1 LTKICQKC
9 KTKNLDEAKFCEK
22 CGNDLSEVVNTPGSV
37 QKNKRGFLRRNWIA
51 SILGLIIGL
60 LVTVIT
66 AKFAGYYAFFF
77 ILPIV
82 SGVSSVYLKNDQGFK
97 DGAITGILSIIIVG
111 IIFIPFL
118 GLGIFL
124 MLLGALGGVLGV
136 LLNKFVFKS
145 GSLGDEK
152 TVSRIVFIQKW
163 WDKQGNGIR
172 ILTILAIAI
181 LGILLFVGFAIMSTW

>member
-1 LTKICQKC
+1 MTKICQKC

-22 CGNDLSEVVNTPGSV
+22 CGNDLSEVVNAPGSV
-37 QKNKRGFLRRNWIA
+37 QKNKPGFLRRNWIA

-60 LVTVIT
+60 LVTFIT

-82 SGVSSVYLKNDQGFK
+82 SGVSSVYLKNDQSFK
-97 DGAITGILSIIIVG
+97 DGAITGILSIIIIG
-111 IIFIPFL
+111 IIFIPIL

-181 LGILLFVGFAIMSTW
+181 LGILLFVGFAIMST